1 MAFGSG
7 SSFATD
13 RWMRRGGLPSSA
25 QAFSVGSAKRLHQ
38 HSSQKPTAHSGSAPA
53 TSISRSLAKLAFF
66 SFVQGVCRGDPPLR
80 PHPPHTKEAQQG
92 GPDGLPGDTLRGES
106 LLEGDIGD
114 HLQSPKARL
123 APELPRRAVEHLPE
137 CLGALLVEGGVYPIW
152 ARRARGEG
160 VPRPLSLKAR
170 MAFLTVC
177 EAHPR
182 LRAIFGGD
190 SPRALARRIWDRR
203 ITKASLERSPAS
215 RRSRS
220 FFDSSRTKIGGFMPN
235 TIAHNTLPSLRMH

>member
-123 APELPRRAVEHLPE
+123 APEHPRRAVEHLPE
-137 CLGALLVEGGVYPIW
+137 CPGSLPVEGADGVPDRLRGAPEASGYLQGRLSAGARQKDLAAAHHEGIFGAQPGLDPFALLF
-152 ARRARGEG
+152 RRFPNKDWRFHAE
-160 VPRPLSLKAR
+160 
-170 MAFLTVC
+170 
-177 EAHPR
+177 HY
-182 LRAIFGGD
+182 
-190 SPRALARRIWDRR
+190 SP
-203 ITKASLERSPAS
+203 
-215 RRSRS
+215 
-220 FFDSSRTKIGGFMPN
+220 
-235 TIAHNTLPSLRMH
+235 